1 MRGKGGERTGRDR
14 PSGPGLDRI
23 GQKTYKG
30 TTPGRRQAM
39 EEEKKPLAAH
49 VIDNLAFWSFVAL
62 AIAAIYAVWGTLE
75 MLDHYVVSTTAFS
88 PLGIG
93 EDRLDI

>member
-1 MRGKGGERTGRDR
+1 
-14 PSGPGLDRI
+14 
-23 GQKTYKG
+23 
-30 TTPGRRQAM
+30 M

-88 PLGIG
+88 PLGIA
-93 EDRLDI
+93 R